1 MLAIIMAGGE
11 GERLRP
17 LTCTL
22 PKPMTLVLDQPILAY
37 TLRLL
42 ARHGVERA
50 GITLGYLPDPIED
63 AFGDGSEYGVALKY
77 FRESR
82 PMGTAGGIKPARAF
96 LTETFCV
103 LSGDGLTDVNLSGA
117 LDFHR
122 AHGAKATL
130 ILKRVQNPTSYGL
143 VSTDA
148 DGRIV
153 SFTEK
158 PDWKNVTSDTAN
170 TGIYI
175 LEPEIL
181 DSIPDGQPF
190 DFGRELFPLLLRE
203 GVPMYGYLTD
213 AYWCDIGD
221 VSAYLKANRDAL
233 KGRISLI
240 DMPKSGVLRMPGALV
255 DEEAVIEAPA
265 FLGAGARIEAGARV
279 LAGSVIGEGAVVCEN
294 ASVKRA
300 VLYPGSL
307 AGRGS
312 ELRGCVLAPRAQ
324 IQDGAQVFEECVIGE
339 DSRIGAHGCVKPGVR
354 VWPGKRIPDSAVICE
369 NLIWGQRLAR
379 AFMGASIRTVTP
391 EDAVHTGRAI
401 VWRQK
406 PETVLLGRA
415 ASSVA
420 ASQARALAAG
430 LCAQGAQVYTIGE
443 CTLPQLRHVLSLM
456 RLDGAVYAEGDA
468 ATPLYADGTP
478 LTPPEKRRIE
488 DTLNRQDMP
497 CPYTGITRP
506 ISNVGRSDL
515 GYLGFLKSA
524 AFGNV
529 RRLRAAV
536 YAQSEPLLYLA
547 DHAFQN
553 AGFTTRVEWEEEL
566 MELDASEIGVY
577 LSASGEKAVL
587 ADEHGLLTD
596 VQMEL
601 LIGWAMAENGETTLY
616 APPDATRTLDALGR
630 SLGLKVVF
638 ASDDA
643 ATWARTLSR
652 LSPFQYHMRFDGLFL
667 ALHLLSRLNENA
679 LSLSDFRARMPEVS
693 RVSSHISVDFPQ
705 RGEVMRR
712 LSDALPPEFE
722 REDWF
727 FRGRHGCAW
736 VRPDEEHPYCTV
748 TAEARD
754 AEFAQEICDLF
765 SGLLQKAADDAQKA

>member
-42 ARHGVERA
+42 ARHGIERA

-103 LSGDGLTDVNLSGA
+103 LSGDGLTDVNLSDA

-122 AHGAKATL
+122 THGAKATL

-233 KGRISLI
+233 EGRISLI
-240 DMPKSGVLRMPGALV
+240 DMPEGGVLRMPGALV

-279 LAGSVIGEGAVVCEN
+279 LARSVIGEGAVVCEN

-324 IQDGAQVFEECVIGE
+324 VQDGAQVFEECVIGE
-339 DSRIGAHGCVKPGVR
+339 DSRIGTHGCVKPGVR
-354 VWPGKRIPDSAVICE
+354 VWPGKRIPDGAIICE

-391 EDAVHTGRAI
+391 EDAVRAGRAI

-456 RLDGAVYAEGDA
+456 RLDCAVYAEGDA
-468 ATPLYADGTP
+468 VTPLYADGTP

-497 CPYTGITRP
+497 CPYTGITRL

-515 GYLGFLKSA
+515 GYLGFLKNA

-529 RRLRAAV
+529 RRLRAAI

-566 MELDASEIGVY
+566 MELDANEIGVY

-630 SLGLKVVF
+630 SLGLKVLF
-638 ASDDA
+638 ASEDA
-643 ATWARTLSR
+643 VTWARTLSQ

-712 LSDALPPEFE
+712 LSGALPPEFE

-727 FRGRHGCAW
+727 FRCRHGCAW
-736 VRPDEEHPYCTV
+736 VRPDEERPYCTV

-765 SGLLQKAADDAQKA
+765 SGLLQKAADDAQKP

>member
-1 MLAIIMAGGE
+1 MLAMIMAGGE

-22 PKPMTLVLDQPILAY
+22 PKPMTLVLDQPVLAY
-37 TLRLL
+37 SLRLL

-50 GITLGYLPDPIED
+50 GITLGYLPDQIED
-63 AFGDGSEYGVALKY
+63 AFGDGSEYGVSLKY

-103 LSGDGLTDVNLSGA
+103 LSGDGLTDVNLSEA
-117 LDFHR
+117 LAFHR

-130 ILKRVQNPTSYGL
+130 VLKRVQNPTSYGL

-158 PDWKNVTSDTAN
+158 PDWKNVTSDAAN

-181 DSIPDGQPF
+181 DRIPDDQPF

-203 GVPMYGYLTD
+203 GVPMYGYLTE

-221 VSAYLKANRDAL
+221 VSAYLEANREAL
-233 KGRISLI
+233 EGRISLI
-240 DMPKSGVLRMPGALV
+240 DVPEGGIVRMPGAIV
-255 DEEAVIEAPA
+255 DEEAILEAPV
-265 FLGAGARIEAGARV
+265 FLGAGARIGAGAKV
-279 LAGSVIGEGAVVCEN
+279 LAGSVIGAGAVVAEN

-300 VLYPGSL
+300 VLYPGSF
-307 AGRGS
+307 AGRDS
-312 ELRGCVLAPRAQ
+312 ELRSCVLAPRAQ
-324 IQDGAQVFEECVIGE
+324 VLDGAQAFEESVIGE
-339 DSRIGAHGCVKPGVR
+339 DSRIGARGCVKPGVR
-354 VWPGKRIPDSAVICE
+354 VWPGKRVPDGAVVFE
-369 NLIWGQRLAR
+369 NLVWGQRLAR
-379 AFMGASIRTVTP
+379 AFMGVSIRAVTP
-391 EDAVHTGRAI
+391 EDAVRAGRAI

-406 PETVLLGRA
+406 PGNVLIGRA
-415 ASSVA
+415 TSSVA

-430 LCAQGAQVYTIGE
+430 LCSQGAQVYTIGE

-456 RLDGAVYAEGDA
+456 RLDAAVYAESDA
-468 ATPLYADGTP
+468 MTPLYADGTP
-478 LTPPEKRRIE
+478 LTPPEKRKIE

-497 CPYTGITRP
+497 RPYTGITRP

-524 AFGNV
+524 AFGHV

-536 YAQSEPLLYLA
+536 YAQSEQLLYLA

-553 AGFTTRVEWEEEL
+553 AGFTARVEWEEEL
-566 MELDASEIGVY
+566 MELSANEIGVY
-577 LSASGEKAVL
+577 LSASGEKAVF
-587 ADEHGLLTD
+587 ADEDGLLTD
-596 VQMEL
+596 AQMEL
-601 LIGWAMAENGETTLY
+601 LTGWAMAEHGETTLY
-616 APPDATRTLDALGR
+616 APPDATRALDALGR

-638 ASDDA
+638 ASGDL
-643 ATWARTLSR
+643 ATWARTLSQV
-652 LSPFQYHMRFDGLFL
+652 SPFQYHMRFDGLFL
-667 ALHLLSRLNENA
+667 SLHLLSRLNENA
-679 LSLSDFRARMPEVS
+679 LSLADFRARMPEVS
-693 RVSSHISVDFPQ
+693 RVSHHIDVDFPH

-727 FRGRHGCAW
+727 FRGQHGCAW
-736 VRPDEEHPYCTV
+736 IRPDEERPYCTV

-765 SGLLQKAADDAQKA
+765 SGLLQKAADEAQTH